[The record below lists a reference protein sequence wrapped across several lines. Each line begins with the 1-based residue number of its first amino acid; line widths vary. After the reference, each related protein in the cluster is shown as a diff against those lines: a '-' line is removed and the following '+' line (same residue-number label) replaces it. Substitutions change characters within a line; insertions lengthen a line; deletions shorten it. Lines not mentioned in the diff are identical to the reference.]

1 MFESGGV
8 EYYVGPCGRAISWGG
23 GGVLPFFNSV
33 CRRSSRIR
41 VAFFVLEDEEEV
53 VGIKSSQTKPN
64 FCTLLLLLLGGD
76 FFPFFVV
83 VF

>member
-1 MFESGGV
+1 M
-8 EYYVGPCGRAISWGG
+8 
-23 GGVLPFFNSV
+23 
-33 CRRSSRIR
+33 
-41 VAFFVLEDEEEV
+41 AFFVLEDEEEV

-64 FCTLLLLLLGGD
+64 FCTLLLLLLLGVT

>member
-1 MFESGGV
+1 M
-8 EYYVGPCGRAISWGG
+8 
-23 GGVLPFFNSV
+23 
-33 CRRSSRIR
+33 
-41 VAFFVLEDEEEV
+41 AFFVLEDEEEV

-64 FCTLLLLLLGGD
+64 FCTLLLLLLGVT